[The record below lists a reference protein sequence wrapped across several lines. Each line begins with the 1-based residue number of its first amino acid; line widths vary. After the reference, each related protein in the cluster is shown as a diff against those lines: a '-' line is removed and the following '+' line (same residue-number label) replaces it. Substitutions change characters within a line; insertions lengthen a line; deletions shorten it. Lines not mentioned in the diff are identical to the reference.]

1 MTYSSG
7 GLIQAADYNN
17 FINGSNQFNTVWSTG
32 TGNAGYGQ
40 TAIATVS
47 ASNQVTASQWA
58 SLINNLNNALTHQ
71 SGSGS
76 GISATTAGNKINY
89 LSTLSTSINTSYT
102 NRLNVNSRGSTTTGS
117 VFSPR
122 FQIASSASAQSLSF
136 TRTIT
141 FASGDAA
148 RYFFN
153 AGGRLNFVI
162 TSVTNNNGQG
172 RSTDI
177 ATLVGTYFGGF
188 SNFGTTTNGGRTGT
202 GGTLNANNTSYG
214 YWNMTTAAQ
223 TIVQITSTTYPY
235 NGDYMIAYAYNSASN
250 YSGNSDNGY
259 VVYFYLYVYL
269 NALQSDFGSKAID
282 VTINNR
288 VDIQYPETTYL
299 SSSWG
304 TPTVT

>member
-7 GLIQAADYNN
+7 GLIQAADYNS

-40 TAIATVS
+40 TAISAVS
-47 ASNQVTASQWA
+47 AGNQVTAAQWA

-76 GISATTAGNKINY
+76 GISATTSGSKINY

-122 FQIASSASAQSLSF
+122 FQIASSASAQSLGF

-188 SNFGTTTNGGRTGT
+188 SNFGSTTNGGRTGT
-202 GGTLNANNTSYG
+202 GGTLNGNLTSYG

-235 NGDYMIAYAYNSASN
+235 NGDFMVAYAYNSASN
-250 YSGNSDNGY
+250 ASGHSDNGY
-259 VVYFYLYVYL
+259 IVYIYLYVYL
-269 NALQSDFGSKAID
+269 NALQSDFGNKAID
-282 VTINNR
+282 VTINHR

-299 SSSWG
+299 TSSWG